1 MASITAATV
10 TDLRF
15 PTSRTLDGSDAMNPD
30 PDYSAAYLGLST
42 SEPELTGCGFVF
54 TIGRGNDIQAA
65 AVAAAADRLGG
76 PQPRRVAGGSQRRQ
90 PRAQLGQP
98 AALGWGPTRAL
109 CTWPWVRS

>member
-30 PDYSAAYLGLST
+30 PDYSAAYLELST
-42 SEPELTGCGFVF
+42 SEPDLTGCGFVF

-65 AVAAAADRLGG
+65 AVLRRSRRPPRG
-76 PQPRRVAGGSQRRQ
+76 PQPRRAAGGSQRHQ
-90 PRAQLGQP
+90 Q
-98 AALGWGPTRAL
+98 
-109 CTWPWVRS
+109 